1 MKVELNHKIYGQG
14 DPLIILHGLF
24 GSLDNWAT
32 IGRKLGEEYMVYL
45 LDQRD
50 HGKSPHTDEFSYDI
64 LSEDL
69 KYFMDDN
76 WVHQSFLVGHSMGG
90 KTAMRFALEY
100 GDMVEKLVV
109 LDMAPR
115 QYSNRH
121 QQVFDA
127 MDAVD
132 FESMESRADAKNV
145 LMEKLGGDQAT
156 TAFLLKNIKRLK
168 EGGFSWKMN
177 TKLLRK
183 EYDNIIAP
191 MPTDKTYDGPCL
203 FVKGGNSA
211 YITEED
217 NELITSLFPNSNT
230 VTMDNVGHWLHAEKP
245 VELMQLIKEFLQS

>member
-1 MKVELNHKIYGQG
+1 MNIELNHKIYGQG

-50 HGKSPHTDEFSYDI
+50 HGKSPHTDAFSYDI

-69 KYFMDDN
+69 KYFMDEN
-76 WVHQSFLVGHSMGG
+76 WVHQSYIMGHSMGG

-100 GDMVEKLVV
+100 EDMVEKLIV

-115 QYSNRH
+115 QYTNRH
-121 QQVFDA
+121 QMVFDA
-127 MDAVD
+127 MDSVD
-132 FESMESRADAKNV
+132 FETMESRADAKDV
-145 LMEKLGGDQAT
+145 LMEMLKGDQAT
-156 TAFLLKNIKRLK
+156 TAFLLKNIKRHK

-177 TKLLRK
+177 TKLLRQ
-183 EYDNIIAP
+183 EYENIIAP
-191 MPTDKTYDGPCL
+191 IPTNKVYEGPTL

-217 NELITSLFPNSNT
+217 DQLIKDLFPNSDT
-230 VTMDNVGHWLHAEKP
+230 ITMEDVGHWLHAEKP
-245 VELMQLIKEFLQS
+245 HKLMEIVQEFIES